1 MFHLCS
7 EAMHRPAVYFRTP
20 GPVSLQRGSEGCLV
34 SAPGAEIKLIYCTSI
49 RQRELH
55 SCCQLIVLS
64 LITDSTHVRR
74 AYTPILPAVK
84 TKIAPMCK
92 IGHKIT
98 HFF

>member
-1 MFHLCS
+1 
-7 EAMHRPAVYFRTP
+7 MHRLAVHFRAP
-20 GPVSLQRGSEGCLV
+20 ESVSLQHGSEGRLV

-64 LITDSTHVRR
+64 LITDSAHFRR
-74 AYTPILPAVK
+74 AYTSILPAVK

-92 IGHKIT
+92 IGHKGT
-98 HFF
+98 EKK